1 MARAVRAD
9 WRVWVVSWGLLFVLE
24 KEREV
29 DGLSPNGKASPLGD
43 RRPNGAPGHCSD
55 EEAPPPRLYSKPRDY
70 VEATICH
77 VKDLENGQ

>member
-1 MARAVRAD
+1 MFCSPVE
-9 WRVWVVSWGLLFVLE
+9 VKVELSMLE
-24 KEREV
+24 KDREV

-43 RRPNGAPGHCSD
+43 RRPNGALGHCSD